1 MSRHLLPKNKGV
13 INVVTSGQWV
23 DFTDD
28 FNRFQSNIE
37 IPERARINVTS
48 IPSPWA
54 RMLLFKE
61 AIMSSKHMLHREV
74 MSNILNVIEIIYYHI
89 LMDFK
94 LEVRDIHLNGQNL
107 EPDFHDILYK
117 LYPEDLE
124 GKDVIISLLLATRKD
139 ETFVLAG
146 TSPFTMFFTPLEL
159 TVSGKIP
166 RYFKPESVSL
176 DRRPAEFQ
184 SWLLQIFIPKLIN
197 KGIYRDLV
205 NAFAFPDGICSQS
218 NPAPIDNRDYT
229 PCDLFDN
236 NAVLKDLFDHAKHCL
251 ITSPNLLTIRDEDKR
266 APLVFDTAINMTGR
280 PYYNDYSF
288 AKNFSRSELAD
299 MDRSVLPGEVIRYPW
314 LLPYVDFLEPCIIR
328 YRYDVNK
335 DVMITGNGSDV
346 FKYLLPLSSRFF
358 EYFTLDDVDS
368 MICIV
373 DDGANS
379 VRVKLKIQL
388 QDGQYKVIERRY
400 TGYWS
405 DTRRE
410 DCIIE
415 FDEQDIS
422 TPLPHLILWPKLHPD
437 IWSDPFYCMI
447 YGERYDS
454 HDKETH
460 SLDFMDANNNTI
472 QATFSRKSK
481 SVEIVKLQTLPTLIA
496 IKDIQRKVTG
506 YLLIDHNSIPKP
518 DSDKND
524 ASVGIDFGTSH
535 TNIAIRIS
543 GNTEIIKYY
552 SKYLGSNLNPDDF
565 INTLVVSDSQ
575 MTTDNI
581 PILIKRNLSQYLF
594 PNRLGDDSSSDE
606 TCFPMPTMVVKEE
619 NISDPEAL
627 LHYSINFSKSVLYP
641 YNENAIPIS
650 RSVSAMT
657 DLKWNHDTNNQ
668 NASEAYLSMLLM
680 LLRSELIKRRVN
692 LTQTK
697 YFWAYPRSFS
707 KVDTDRYNRM
717 WGRMLPS
724 QHVKNTDE
732 SKAALLYFDHIGTV
746 SSNNPGMVIIADVG
760 GGSSDVSVWHNQDI
774 RLLTSSLWAGR
785 DLAGYKDVQGFY
797 SILLSTLSEQ
807 FPEISN
813 RHVRR
818 EDPQTHLNYILY
830 SIPDDKLVQY
840 TLSDR
845 FYKVRFLI
853 IYFFSTLF
861 YEIGLQ
867 SRRFAD
873 SSVDTVDICLAGNGS
888 RFACWSGSIG
898 SVSDLDSEVYKAVLR
913 SALEVDEKTKIK
925 ILSSQNKKWEVAV
938 GLCEGREELFN
949 KETKYQPVI
958 SENILI
964 QGNAITSSTSI
975 PEFDEVQR
983 DQLTHLYISKSE
995 SELVK
1000 FHDILFD
1007 ALGKSDLYRHGLN
1020 ADPALQDLDE
1030 IKTELLGDWNNLVG
1044 HIRTM
1049 SGDNITNL
1057 SSISSSLF
1065 ILGAKVTIKRLH
1077 RYLTER

>member
-13 INVVTSGQWV
+13 INVVTSGQWE
-23 DFTDD
+23 DFSND
-28 FNRFQSNIE
+28 FARFQDSIE
-37 IPERARINVTS
+37 LPPQARINVTS

-61 AIMSSKHMLHREV
+61 AIMSSKHMLHLEV
-74 MSNILNVIEIIYYHI
+74 MSNILDVIEIIYYQK
-89 LMDFK
+89 LWSFN
-94 LEVRDIHLNGQNL
+94 LEVREIHLSQDNHTSC
-107 EPDFHDILYK
+107 FHDIIYK
-117 LYPEDLE
+117 LFPESNDNHDI
-124 GKDVIISLLLATRKD
+124 KISLLLAVNGND
-139 ETFVLAG
+139 TFVIAG
-146 TSPFTMFFTPLEL
+146 TSQYTLFFTPLEL
-159 TVSGKIP
+159 TASQKFP
-166 RYFKPESVSL
+166 RFFKTEPIML
-176 DRRPAEFQ
+176 RDRPIEFQ
-184 SWLLQIFIPKLIN
+184 GWLNNVFIQTLN
-197 KGIYRDLV
+197 KTELYTELV
-205 NAFAFPDGICSQS
+205 NAFAFPEGICDGS
-218 NPAPIDNRDYT
+218 NKLPVDNRDYE
-229 PCDLFDN
+229 PSDLFNNDN
-236 NAVLKDLFDHAKHCL
+236 VLKDLFNRAKRYQ
-251 ITSPNLLTIRDEDKR
+251 ISSPHLLELKETQVP
-266 APLVFDTAINMTGR
+266 APLVFDTSINMPGR
-280 PYYNDYSF
+280 QYYNEYTFISNFERDAL
-288 AKNFSRSELAD
+288 AKL
-299 MDRSVLPGEVIRYPW
+299 DRGVLPGENIRYPW
-314 LLPYVDFLEPCIIR
+314 VLPYCDFLQPSIIC
-328 YRYDVNK
+328 YRYKLNDDVLIMGHESNSF
-335 DVMITGNGSDV
+335 N
-346 FKYLLPLSSRFF
+346 YLLPLTDKFF
-358 EYFTLDDVDS
+358 KYYSHEDVDKLVS
-368 MICIV
+368 II
-373 DDGANS
+373 DDGHDS
-379 VRVKLKIQL
+379 VKVKLKIPL
-388 QDGQYKVIERRY
+388 QDGKSMSIERRY
-400 TGYWS
+400 NGFWS
-405 DTRRE
+405 DTNHD

-415 FDEQDIS
+415 FDEKDIS

-641 YNENAIPIS
+641 YNENAKPIS

-680 LLRSELIKRRVN
+680 LLRSELIKRKVN

-813 RHVRR
+813 KHVRK

-1020 ADPALQDLDE
+1020 ADSALKDLDE